1 MFSRIYNVLET
12 HNCIY
17 ELQFGFRSKHS
28 TNHAILSITQKIKA
42 IDNGSIPIGIFVDF
56 QKAFDTVNHDILL
69 KTLDHY
75 GICGTTN
82 AWFRSYR

>member
-1 MFSRIYNVLET
+1 MFNRIYNFLET

-28 TNHAILSITQKIKA
+28 TNHALLSITPKIKEA

-56 QKAFDTVNHDILL
+56 QKGFDTVNHDTLL
-69 KTLDHY
+69 KTGSLWNTWNY
-75 GICGTTN
+75 
-82 AWFRSYR
+82 